1 MNRFSKKF
9 QKSHFRIIFD
19 YVCQEEI
26 FLKKMESVTH
36 ISVLTLTSYKVL
48 EKTNEPTPKKRKNC
62 PKEGR
67 TGRRND
73 RS

>member
-1 MNRFSKKF
+1 
-9 QKSHFRIIFD
+9 
-19 YVCQEEI
+19 
-26 FLKKMESVTH
+26 MESVTH